1 MLQNIDACAGER
13 VSGRSAEDAT
23 AGARA
28 AAAIGEGEE
37 AIEAVAG
44 DGGLRW
50 ARGRQTYRCRC
61 NACESAGGGIDAGD
75 GAGVARSEEGRGY
88 KSARTGR
95 RGNSV
100 QFTLATVWGKR
111 DVARY
116 AQAESPKSCCTNF
129 GSQEGDCFPFM
140 IYPSSPQPSSSPSA
154 GDRCRAVKRRVC
166 CCAELFQEKSHE
178 CTVCRHAVTPRFS
191 LLTTIDLSGC
201 KANTV
206 PFADTR
212 PCIRAR
218 CGWPH
223 SCAPLPICTEAIILR
238 RRESDALATIVRAQ
252 LWPCTNISMVTQAP
266 DRSWCSIQRAEL
278 HSPPTVASMSGTAKQ
293 PRCTPLQQKCCR
305 CTVSVCHSGIR
316 RQSEVG
322 PSQQSNNHAYR

>member
-140 IYPSSPQPSSSPSA
+140 IYPPSPQPSSSPSA

-201 KANTV
+201 KANT
-206 PFADTR
+206 
-212 PCIRAR
+212 
-218 CGWPH
+218 
-223 SCAPLPICTEAIILR
+223 CAVCR
-238 RRESDALATIVRAQ
+238 Y
-252 LWPCTNISMVTQAP
+252 
-266 DRSWCSIQRAEL
+266 
-278 HSPPTVASMSGTAKQ
+278 ASMHTRSLWLAAFLRATANMHRGNHFATAGK
-293 PRCTPLQQKCCR
+293 RCTGNDSPRAAVAVHQYF
-305 CTVSVCHSGIR
+305 HGNP
-316 RQSEVG
+316 G
-322 PSQQSNNHAYR
+322 A